1 MKIYNAPSAELLA
14 VANNDIMTG
23 SPLVDD
29 PITLG
34 GFETVRNALDSWW
47 E

>member
-14 VANNDIMTG
+14 VADTDIMTASLG
-23 SPLVDD
+23 VSD
-29 PITLG
+29 PIALG
-34 GFETVRNALDSWW
+34 DFETVRNALDSWW